1 MDRDQII
8 AAVSRETGIKLSSAD
23 PVLAVVAINDV
34 LLDAALAKLDKQV
47 KAHTDRVTLASAAS
61 VEAAKKQS
69 DVTITKAGE
78 WAAAQIKTAA
88 TEAGAMVIADIRIE
102 TVKVE
107 RASRIAVR
115 AAWATAFCA
124 LLVISGLAGIVL
136 SRLTH
141 G

>member
-34 LLDAALAKLDKQV
+34 LLDAALARLDKQV
-47 KAHTDRVTLASAAS
+47 KAQVDRMTLASTAS
-61 VEAAKKQS
+61 VEAAKKQT
-69 DVTITKAGE
+69 DATITKAGE
-78 WAAAQIKTAA
+78 WAAAQIKAAA
-88 TEAGAMVIADIRIE
+88 TEAGVIVIADIRTE

-107 RASRIAVR
+107 RASRVAVR
-115 AAWATAFCA
+115 AAWATACCA
-124 LLVISGLAGIVL
+124 LVVVSGLVGIVISQ
-136 SRLTH
+136 LTH